1 MKQNKTKYEVNKM
14 IQEKKIYVEKSAYNF
29 PNQYI
34 LESVLRR
41 FDKNKYDIKVYE
53 KETRYLL
60 ILTPKIEEI

>member
-1 MKQNKTKYEVNKM
+1 MLQD
-14 IQEKKIYVEKSAYNF
+14 KKIYVQKSPYNF

-41 FDKNKYDIKVYE
+41 FDKTKYHIKVYE

-60 ILTPKIEEI
+60 ILTLKVEEV